1 MSRLMEGV
9 IITVISVFGTVLC
22 LLTGDEVV

>member
-22 LLTGDEVV
+22 AFTGYEVV